1 MTDRCVYLH
10 LDAGDITNYLSAAGL
25 DIEVKLGAEG
35 VKVNVWCHPQDDG
48 ERLLGTTWK
57 TYDEMG
63 NIFEGVDK
71 REKAL
76 DELTKQAQDL
86 DMGY

>member
-10 LDAGDITNYLSAAGL
+10 LDAGDITRYLGAAGL

-48 ERLLGTTWK
+48 QRLFGTTWK
-57 TYDEMG
+57 KYGERV

-71 REKAL
+71 
-76 DELTKQAQDL
+76 
-86 DMGY
+86 

>member
-10 LDAGDITNYLSAAGL
+10 LDAGDITSYLSAAGL

-35 VKVNVWCHPQDDG
+35 VNVNVWCHPQDDG

-57 TYDEMG
+57 KYDEMG
-63 NIFEGVDK
+63 NIFEGVDND
-71 REKAL
+71 R
-76 DELTKQAQDL
+76 
-86 DMGY
+86 